1 MQALK
6 DLLDFSKETSNDIDA
21 IDHLVAAFD
30 NVKSEV
36 NINVAR
42 ELYSQKD
49 GLVLYAREQKPTTC
63 LLYTSPSPRDR
74 G

>member
-49 GLVLYAREQKPTTC
+49 GLVLYAREQKPTT
-63 LLYTSPSPRDR
+63 R
-74 G
+74 

>member
-1 MQALK
+1 MLLLFQAEHDNALQDAADNLMQALK

-42 ELYSQKD
+42 EFHRNCIVRKTD
-49 GLVLYAREQKPTTC
+49 
-63 LLYTSPSPRDR
+63 
-74 G
+74 